1 MSTLQITNLKHESSS
16 TNNIVLA
23 SDGSVSLPDNT
34 ITNAKVADDAIGVA
48 ELSATGTASATT
60 FLRGDNSWAAP
71 AGGAFASYAVIGDK
85 KAKDVDGGTFTSGAW
100 RTRDLNHE
108 FVDDDGI
115 VSVESDNQFRLQA
128 GKYWVT
134 WRAPASM
141 TNGHV
146 SLLYNDSDSA
156 FVQIGS
162 TEFTGNGAGSEIQ
175 TCSFGSAQID
185 ISSEKDFEIQHYAQT
200 TKSNIGFGMDQSDAP
215 TGDSIYT
222 IVEIR
227 KEA

>member
-1 MSTLQITNLKHESSS
+1 MTLKLNGSSS
-16 TNNIVLA
+16 
-23 SDGSVSLPDNT
+23 GSVSIDAPAATTGGADITFSLPIADGSSGQALV
-34 ITNAKVADDAIGVA
+34 TNASGQ
-48 ELSATGTASATT
+48 LS
-60 FLRGDNSWAAP
+60 F
-71 AGGAFASYAVIGDK
+71 AGAGCFSSYAVIGDK

-115 VSVESDNQFRLQA
+115 VSISSNQFTLQA

-134 WRAPASM
+134 WRAPATM
-141 TNGHV
+141 TNGHT
-146 SLLYNDSDSA
+146 SLLYNITDTA

-185 ISSEKDFEIQHYAQT
+185 ISGAKVFEIQHYAQT
-200 TKSNIGFGMDQSDAP
+200 TASNIGFGTDQSDAS

>member
-1 MSTLQITNLKHESSS
+1 MTTVLSSVTSCLTTLTSLVDVK
-16 TNNIVLA
+16 TVLIVSCKPLA
-23 SDGSVSLPDNT
+23 TKS
-34 ITNAKVADDAIGVA
+34 
-48 ELSATGTASATT
+48 ASA
-60 FLRGDNSWAAP
+60 
-71 AGGAFASYAVIGDK
+71 
-85 KAKDVDGGTFTSGAW
+85 DVATLVLSS
-100 RTRDLNHE
+100 E
-108 FVDDDGI
+108 FVDDDVI

>member
-1 MSTLQITNLKHESSS
+1 MSTVKTTSLTHGSNTGTANIT
-16 TNNIVLA
+16 LA
-23 SDGSVSLPDNT
+23 SDGTVSF
-34 ITNAKVADDAIGVA
+34 ASGVA
-48 ELSATGTASATT
+48 
-60 FLRGDNSWAAP
+60 
-71 AGGAFASYAVIGDK
+71 AFKSYAVIGDK

-108 FVDDDGI
+108 FVDEDGI
-115 VSVESDNQFRLQA
+115 VSISTNQFTLQA

-134 WRAPASM
+134 WRAPATM
-141 TNGHV
+141 TNGHT
-146 SLLYNDSDSA
+146 SLLYNVTDTA

-175 TCSFGSAQID
+175 TCSFGSAQIN
-185 ISSEKDFEIQHYAQT
+185 IAGAKAFEIRHYAQT
-200 TKSNIGFGMDQSDAP
+200 TANNIGFGTDQSDAS

>member
-23 SDGSVSLPDNT
+23 SDGSVSLPDDT
-34 ITNAKVADDAIGVA
+34 VDIAD
-48 ELSATGTASATT
+48 LSATGTASSSTY
-60 FLRGDNSWAAP
+60 LRGDNSWATP

-115 VSVESDNQFRLQA
+115 VSISSNQFTLQA

-134 WRAPASM
+134 WRAPATM
-141 TNGHV
+141 TNGHT
-146 SLLYNDSDSA
+146 SLLYNITDTA

-162 TEFTGNGAGSEIQ
+162 SEFTGNGAGSEIQ

-185 ISSEKDFEIQHYAQT
+185 ISGATVFEIQHYAQT
-200 TKSNIGFGMDQSDAP
+200 TASNIGFGTDQS
-215 TGDSIYT
+215 
-222 IVEIR
+222 
-227 KEA
+227 